1 MNFESGRA
9 LRAKL
14 KSGAPCIGAW
24 QTLGNAGIS
33 EVLAGTNVDWVMIDM
48 EHSMLDLRD
57 VAEAIRVVDLL
68 GKVALVRPP
77 ELDAALI
84 KRILDAGAHGI
95 MIPNV
100 ISVQQAK
107 DAVAATRYAPSGMR
121 GVGLGRAQAYGNG
134 FREQFDWAQEG
145 ALVIVQ
151 IEDKRAIAE
160 LDDIFSVAG
169 IDAFFVGP
177 YDLSCSLGSP
187 GDFTTPEFAQA
198 MDTLLA
204 KGREMGLPAGYH
216 VVEPNPADLQARV
229 DMGYRMI
236 AYGVDFRLMHRGM
249 DDALALLT

>member
-1 MNFESGRA
+1 MNFQSARA

-14 KSGAPCIGAW
+14 QSGASCIGAW

-33 EVLAGTNVDWVMIDM
+33 EVLAGSGVDWVMIDM

-84 KRILDAGAHGI
+84 KRLLDAGAHGI

-100 ISVQQAK
+100 ISAQQAR
-107 DAVAATRYAPSGMR
+107 DAVAATRYAPVGMR
-121 GVGLGRAQAYGNG
+121 GVGLGRAQAYGNS

-151 IEDKRAIAE
+151 IEDKRAIPE
-160 LDDIFSVAG
+160 LDGIFSVDG
-169 IDAFFVGP
+169 VDAFFVGP

-187 GDFTTPEFAQA
+187 GDFSTPEFSRA
-198 MDTLLA
+198 METLLA
-204 KGREMGLPAGYH
+204 KGRELGLPAGYH
-216 VVEPNPADLQARV
+216 VVEPSPGDLQARI

-249 DDALALLT
+249 ADALASLS